1 MTAHV
6 GMYQSMANA
15 FAYYC
20 KRNLLAIL
28 TLLAVLVGV
37 IAGVLIQRANPD
49 LTKDD
54 LLPVGLNFPG
64 ELLLRALHLIV
75 LPLVV
80 TCLII
85 GLSGNKSSK
94 FNKQAGLTIL
104 YYLSTTIIAAI
115 IGLIL
120 VSVIEPGVTA
130 KKMMGGPDV
139 KITETAENAQ
149 ALDVIGDL
157 IRNFVP
163 DNLVAVA
170 FQKRQT
176 QLESKSGINGST
188 VVVRTGVEVDGINM
202 LGVIS
207 VSIAVGIV
215 IMANRAES
223 GPVLDFFVSLHFI
236 TLKLTE
242 VILWYSPI
250 GIMFLVMSQLSF
262 NNIGLY
268 MASVGMYMITVLVGL
283 SIHLFLVLPGIY
295 FGITKKNPFVL
306 YKHMLPAAATAFGTA
321 SSAVTIPVTMD
332 CVKKA
337 GVDATIV
344 DTVIPVGATINMD
357 GTALYEAV
365 ACVFIA
371 QLSGIQL
378 TNAQLVITALTATV
392 AAIGA
397 AGIPSAGLVT
407 MVMVLNAVGLDTT
420 HIASI
425 LAIDWLLDRF
435 RTMINVI
442 GDGVGCAVVEKLTG
456 PVKSAQEMNGDV
468 PLEEAALLKKSPT
481 PEKELQGGA

>member
-1 MTAHV
+1 MTAQLD
-6 GMYQSMANA
+6 MFQSMANA

-28 TLLAVLVGV
+28 TLLAVLVGI

-54 LLPVGLNFPG
+54 MLPVGLNFPG

-94 FNKQAGLTIL
+94 FNKQAGFTIL

-120 VSVIEPGVTA
+120 VSVIEPGVSA
-130 KKMMGGPDV
+130 KRMMGSDV
-139 KITETAENAQ
+139 KISSTAENSQ

-157 IRNFVP
+157 IRNMVP

-176 QLESKSGINGST
+176 QLESTNGT
-188 VVVRTGVEVDGINM
+188 VIRTGVEVDGINM

-207 VSIAVGIV
+207 VSIAIGIV
-215 IMANRAES
+215 IMANKAES

-236 TLKLTE
+236 TMKLTE
-242 VILWYSPI
+242 AILWYSPI

-283 SIHLFLVLPGIY
+283 FIHLFIVLPGIY

-378 TNAQLVITALTATV
+378 TNAQLVITVLTATV

-442 GDGVGCAVVEKLTG
+442 GDGVGCAVVEKLAG
-456 PVKSAQEMNGDV
+456 AAKKGDFV
-468 PLEEAALLKKSPT
+468 ELEKVDDGEEANC
-481 PEKELQGGA
+481 

>member
-1 MTAHV
+1 
-6 GMYQSMANA
+6 MANA

-28 TLLAVLVGV
+28 TLLAVLVGI
-37 IAGVLIQRANPD
+37 IAGVMIQRANPG

-54 LLPVGLNFPG
+54 MLPIGLNFPG

-85 GLSGNKSSK
+85 GLSGSKSSK
-94 FNKQAGLTIL
+94 FNKQAGLTIM
-104 YYLSTTIIAAI
+104 YYLSTTIIAAV

-120 VSVIEPGVTA
+120 VSVIEPGVSA
-130 KKMMGGPDV
+130 KKMIEGV
-139 KITETAENAQ
+139 QISSTAENSQ

-157 IRNFVP
+157 IRNLVP
-163 DNLVAVA
+163 DNVVAVA

-176 QLESKSGINGST
+176 QLEIGTNGT
-188 VVVRTGVEVDGINM
+188 VVRTGVEVDGINM

-207 VSIAVGIV
+207 VSIAIGIV
-215 IMANRAES
+215 IMANKAES

-236 TLKLTE
+236 TMKLTE
-242 VILWYSPI
+242 AILWYSPI

-262 NNIGLY
+262 NNIGQY
-268 MASVGMYMITVLVGL
+268 MATVGMYMITVLVGL
-283 SIHLFLVLPGIY
+283 FIHLFLVLPGIY

-337 GVDATIV
+337 GVDPTIV

-442 GDGVGCAVVEKLTG
+442 GDGVGCAVVEKLAG
-456 PVKSAQEMNGDV
+456 VAKEDPGHNEDV
-468 PLEEAALLKKSPT
+468 PLEQAVLLKKHPSPD
-481 PEKELQGGA
+481 KEIGGGA